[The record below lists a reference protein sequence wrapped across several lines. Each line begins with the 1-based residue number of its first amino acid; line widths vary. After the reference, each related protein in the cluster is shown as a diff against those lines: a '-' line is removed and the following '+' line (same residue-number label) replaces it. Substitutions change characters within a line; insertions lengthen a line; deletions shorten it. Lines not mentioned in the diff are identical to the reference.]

1 MVDGGGLRGTNVE
14 LECTTSPRAPA
25 VVMSMTPARMRR
37 PTVLIADD
45 HTILAEGLVSLL
57 NGRFDVVGT
66 VSDGLALV
74 DAAEKL
80 RPDVIVTDVAMPSIS
95 GLEALARLKQRGIAS
110 KIVVLTMH
118 GESGVAGRA
127 LKAGADGFLLKDS
140 AGAELIEAIEAVL
153 LGRVYLTPAVTRDVL
168 DSLQQEAAPQDIT
181 ERQRDVL
188 RLIAQG
194 RRMKEIAATLGL
206 STRTVETHKYDMMR
220 SLGMQSTAELVRYAI
235 AQGLA

>member
-1 MVDGGGLRGTNVE
+1 
-14 LECTTSPRAPA
+14 
-25 VVMSMTPARMRR
+25 MSLTPACMRR

-118 GESGVAGRA
+118 GESGIAGRA
-127 LKAGADGFLLKDS
+127 LKAGAAGFLLKDS
-140 AGAELIEAIEAVL
+140 TGDELIGAIEAVL
-153 LGRVYLTPAVTRDVL
+153 QGRVHLTPAVTRDVL
-168 DSLQQEAAPQDIT
+168 DSLRQEAGPHAIT

-220 SLGMQSTAELVRYAI
+220 SLGM
-235 AQGLA
+235 